1 MNWGS
6 LGAFVDM
13 GGYGLFVWG
22 SYGAAVLCVAIEL
35 LALRQRARRPAQNER
50 GPAGDSA

>member
-1 MNWGS
+1 MSWGS
-6 LGAFVDM
+6 LAAFLDM

-35 LALRQRARRPAQNER
+35 VALNARARRLGAQGMER
-50 GPAGDSA
+50 AS